1 MKKTSTLLGALVFY
15 MKISTQILSGI
26 ILSCY
31 NERKQVNI

>member
-1 MKKTSTLLGALVFY
+1 VLVFY

-31 NERKQVNI
+31 NERKREECIYAFDER

>member
-1 MKKTSTLLGALVFY
+1 VLVFY
-15 MKISTQILSGI
+15 MKISTQTLSGI